1 MAAEYVVD
9 HPGAV
14 AVGTGRPLTGAF
26 GAATVTNATATLDP
40 ADPVL
45 NLSQGVHTVY
55 VRARDTAGNWGPVNS
70 ATFTLSKTGPVT
82 TGALTPSV
90 TNGTVNVA
98 FSGTGDDTAFGG
110 TVDMAEFF
118 VGSMGASGTGTPLTL
133 TPATTAALSGT
144 IPTATLAAL
153 PEGIAHV
160 FVHSHDTAG
169 LWGPTLDLPLTLDKT
184 APTLSGGSVNPSPNN
199 GTTGSAVDPT
209 QIQVIGTFTD
219 PVSNGVSSLV
229 VAAEG
234 FLDNPQGT
242 FGSGL
247 VFVANDGKWDS
258 STKVA
263 YGLIPLSQLTGLA
276 NGTHTVYVHAR
287 DAAGNWGPL
296 APVNFVIDR
305 VAPVV
310 TSLTATPT
318 TVVPATTGV
327 VVTATATDDL
337 SAITAGEWFWDTD
350 PGVGKANPMTVTS
363 TGATSAKLDATA
375 GRAGLAVGQH
385 VLSVRARDA
394 AGNWSAVRTVTVT
407 VSP

>member
-1 MAAEYVVD
+1 
-9 HPGAV
+9 
-14 AVGTGRPLTGAF
+14 
-26 GAATVTNATATLDP
+26 
-40 ADPVL
+40 
-45 NLSQGVHTVY
+45 
-55 VRARDTAGNWGPVNS
+55 
-70 ATFTLSKTGPVT
+70 
-82 TGALTPSV
+82 
-90 TNGTVNVA
+90 
-98 FSGTGDDTAFGG
+98 
-110 TVDMAEFF
+110 
-118 VGSMGASGTGTPLTL
+118 
-133 TPATTAALSGT
+133 
-144 IPTATLAAL
+144 
-153 PEGIAHV
+153 
-160 FVHSHDTAG
+160 
-169 LWGPTLDLPLTLDKT
+169 
-184 APTLSGGSVNPSPNN
+184 
-199 GTTGSAVDPT
+199 
-209 QIQVIGTFTD
+209 
-219 PVSNGVSSLV
+219 V